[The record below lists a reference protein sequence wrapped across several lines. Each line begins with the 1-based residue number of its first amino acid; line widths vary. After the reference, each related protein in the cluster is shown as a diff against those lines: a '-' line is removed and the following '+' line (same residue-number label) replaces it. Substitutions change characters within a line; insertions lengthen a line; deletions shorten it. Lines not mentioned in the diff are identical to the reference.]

1 MPSTPS
7 DTKNAPLTKEQEAIQ
22 KIPVHKPSKKEMD
35 VLTAV
40 RDKFRD
46 AVQHRNGNWANF
58 DGLNLIDY
66 INESARRFITNV
78 DTRDDIEDWQA
89 RVHDKTTHNK
99 VIAFLSKI
107 VQVLPVAEFTARGD
121 EDFRKAQILT
131 NLYEYSED
139 VDDYE
144 ELLINIL
151 LECIMKGTAIGYEGH
166 EQHDKAIREVKG
178 SGDKMTVSK
187 SVRRTNKLFG
197 AIVPLEDFYP
207 SNIGIRKIKDMPYC
221 FWRSKYSYSQFLQDF
236 AGYSNASKVSP
247 YTSAFNGEDMERP
260 YFLDFISF
268 DVGEGQVE
276 VIRYYNRDTDEYI
289 IVANGVW
296 LNPIGQ
302 EDISPLP
309 FNHKELP
316 FWDVRFEIL
325 PNFFYG
331 RSLPDKLKA
340 NQDVINVLTN
350 MLLDQSF
357 LTIFKPILTAG
368 IDSIEDDYLR
378 PGRRTPIDT
387 QGLSIKDQVVEL
399 DMSTPSGWHQFML
412 SYIDKKLAEASLDQV
427 QSGTAGIG
435 GRTTAEEIRTATAGV
450 SAVLALFG
458 RLVNFGIKR
467 KATLRAKNILQF
479 WTDKN
484 TPVIEQVLGEGAM
497 KDAKE
502 AFNIFKINNTV
513 LSSGKRGVKIIE
525 MYANRKSRPNRAD
538 VKTRAALAQLETNKR
553 IEVVAIP
560 GEYLRNIDFD
570 VKLAVNQ
577 KSENTRELQKAL
589 QLEKVRVYMSFF
601 PNQVDQLELAAQTAE
616 IMGDDPTKILR
627 ADSFQQ
633 PVAPAGQEGASS
645 AANQMADGG
654 VSTLPENAIAN
665 NAVNGMLGTQG
676 AASAIQALQN
686 SITG

>member
-1 MPSTPS
+1 MPATPS
-7 DTKNAPLTKEQEAIQ
+7 DTKTAPLTKEQEAIS
-22 KIPVHKPSKKEMD
+22 KIPVHKPSKKEME

-46 AVQHRNGNWANF
+46 ASQHRNGNWANF
-58 DGLNLIDY
+58 DGLSLIDY
-66 INESARRFITNV
+66 INDSARRFITNV
-78 DTRDDIEDWQA
+78 DMRDDIEDWQA
-89 RVHDKTTHNK
+89 RVNDKFTHNK

-107 VQVLPVAEFTARGD
+107 VQVLPIAEFTSRGD

-166 EQHDKAIREVKG
+166 EQHTKAIREVKG
-178 SGDKMTVSK
+178 AGDKMTVTQ
-187 SVRRTNKLFG
+187 SVRKTNKLFG

-207 SNIGIRKIKDMPYC
+207 SNVGIRKIKDMPYC
-221 FWRSKYSYSQFLQDF
+221 FWRSKYSYAQFLQDF
-236 AGYSNASKVSP
+236 AGYSRAAKVSP
-247 YTSAFNGEDMERP
+247 YAFATNGEDIERP
-260 YFLDFISF
+260 YYLDFISW
-268 DVGEGQVE
+268 DVGDGQVE

-289 IVANGVW
+289 ITANGVW
-296 LNPIGQ
+296 LNPIG
-302 EDISPLP
+302 EEEISPLP
-309 FNHKELP
+309 FTHKELP

-340 NQDVINVLTN
+340 MQDVLNVLTN

-357 LTIFKPILTAG
+357 LTIFPPILTAG
-368 IDSIEDDYLR
+368 IDSMEDDYLR

-387 QGLSIKDQVVEL
+387 QGLSIKDAYMPMEL
-399 DMSTPSGWHQFML
+399 GTPTGWHQFILDYTRKIM
-412 SYIDKKLAEASLDQV
+412 SEASLDQV
-427 QSGTAGIG
+427 QSGTAGVG
-435 GRTTAEEIRTATAGV
+435 GRTTAEEIRVATEGV
-450 SAVLALFG
+450 SAVLGLFA

-467 KATLRAKNILQF
+467 KALLRAKNILQF

-484 TPVIEQVLGEGAM
+484 SPVIDQVVGEGGSKKM
-497 KDAKE
+497 KE
-502 AFNIFKINNTV
+502 AFNIFKIDNTV

-525 MYANRKSRPNRAD
+525 MYADKKGRPSRKDVKNRA
-538 VKTRAALAQLETNKR
+538 TLSQLETNKR
-553 IEVVAIP
+553 IEIVAIP
-560 GEYLRNIDFD
+560 GEYIRELDFD
-570 VKLAVNQ
+570 IKLAVNQ

-601 PNQVDQLELAAQTAE
+601 PSIVDQVELAAQTAE
-616 IMGDDPTKILR
+616 IMGDDPTKVLK
-627 ADSFQQ
+627 ADAMQQ
-633 PVAPAGQEGASS
+633 PMAPAGQEGATP
-645 AANQMADGG
+645 AANQMADNG

-676 AASAIQALQN
+676 AASALQALQQN
-686 SITG
+686 ITG